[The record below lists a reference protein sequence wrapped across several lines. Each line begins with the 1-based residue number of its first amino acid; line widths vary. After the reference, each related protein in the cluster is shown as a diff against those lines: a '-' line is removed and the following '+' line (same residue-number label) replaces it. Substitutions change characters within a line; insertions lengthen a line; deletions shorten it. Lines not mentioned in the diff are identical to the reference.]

1 MHPREFIQINTQR
14 ELIKLGFTGAAV
26 TAGVNMA
33 ATIYD
38 KTPSFPAGKCYDTC
52 FAAGKKTARLYQ
64 RDIDK
69 AAKAAERE
77 AKASAKASA
86 KAAAKTK
93 PKPKATR
100 TRRPS
105 TSIGARA

>member
-52 FAAGKKTARLYQ
+52 FAA
-64 RDIDK
+64 
-69 AAKAAERE
+69 
-77 AKASAKASA
+77 
-86 KAAAKTK
+86 
-93 PKPKATR
+93 
-100 TRRPS
+100 
-105 TSIGARA
+105 

>member
-1 MHPREFIQINTQR
+1 MHPREFIQINTER
-14 ELIKLGFTGAAV
+14 ELKKLGFSGDAV

-33 ATIYD
+33 TTIYD
-38 KTPSFPAGKCYDTC
+38 KTPSFPAGKCYETC
-52 FAAGKKTARLYQ
+52 FAAAKKNARLFQ

-77 AKASAKASA
+77 AKASAKT
-86 KAAAKTK
+86 AAKTK

-105 TSIGARA
+105 ASIGARA

>member
-1 MHPREFIQINTQR
+1 MHPREFIQINTER
-14 ELIKLGFTGAAV
+14 ELKKLGFTGEAV

-33 ATIYD
+33 VTVYD
-38 KTPSFPAGKCYDTC
+38 RTPSFPAGKCYDTC
-52 FAAGKKTARLYQ
+52 FAAAKKNARLYQ

-77 AKASAKASA
+77 AKA
-86 KAAAKTK
+86 AAKTK
-93 PKPKATR
+93 SKPKVSR

-105 TSIGARA
+105 ASIGARA

>member
-14 ELIKLGFTGAAV
+14 ELIKLEFTGGAV
-26 TAGVNMA
+26 TAGVNIA
-33 ATIYD
+33 LSVYD
-38 KTPSFPAGKCYDTC
+38 RTPSFPPGKCFDTC
-52 FAAGKKTARLYQ
+52 FTAAKKTARLYQ

-77 AKASAKASA
+77 AKASAMT
-86 KAAAKTK
+86 AAKTK
-93 PKPKATR
+93 PKPKTPR

-105 TSIGARA
+105 ASIGARA

>member
-1 MHPREFIQINTQR
+1 MHPRDFIQINTQR
-14 ELIKLGFTGAAV
+14 ELIKLGFTGEAV

-33 ATIYD
+33 TTIYD
-38 KTPSFPAGKCYDTC
+38 QSPSFPAGKCYDTC

-77 AKASAKASA
+77 AKASAKAA
-86 KAAAKTK
+86 DKTK
-93 PKPKATR
+93 PKPKAPR
-100 TRRPS
+100 THRPS
-105 TSIGARA
+105 ASIGARA